1 MTNKL
6 EGSRPDDM
14 DEKIKNKLD
23 EAYELAEQFAM
34 VKTTELPSFAHKLS
48 PDFISALEHMA
59 KNCEKASGGFSNLLT
74 GLSIKAVCG
83 ATVDVRYHQVQ
94 IQSQTDRP
102 AGFNFRGVSEGVIY
116 VWMTEH
122 EFHCAKSGWQTRTF
136 ERPKPYLLNYDENIG
151 YIKDAF
157 LKCYD
162 QIETHSQDPLLAL
175 AFLLWRR
182 IQLREGARIN
192 LAKPK
197 VQDVLRLTNLFQKH
211 FFYPYKNSK
220 GASRLPVLA
229 LHAIY
234 SLLVGQLRR
243 FEGKHLKA
251 LELHSAADSQTG
263 AVGDVE
269 VVCENGDVYEAVE
282 IKHGIQ
288 INKAIV
294 EAAKQK
300 IRGSQIDRYYILTT
314 HSQHEPDEEV
324 AKAVEQV
331 KNLLGTQMI
340 VNGVIPSIKYYL
352 RLLEN
357 PGGVIQE
364 YVKRLEHDE
373 SVEFE
378 HKDIWNKIAT
388 GDV

>member
-1 MTNKL
+1 M
-6 EGSRPDDM
+6 
-14 DEKIKNKLD
+14 
-23 EAYELAEQFAM
+23 
-34 VKTTELPSFAHKLS
+34 
-48 PDFISALEHMA
+48 
-59 KNCEKASGGFSNLLT
+59 
-74 GLSIKAVCG
+74 
-83 ATVDVRYHQVQ
+83 
-94 IQSQTDRP
+94 
-102 AGFNFRGVSEGVIY
+102 
-116 VWMTEH
+116 
-122 EFHCAKSGWQTRTF
+122 
-136 ERPKPYLLNYDENIG
+136 
-151 YIKDAF
+151 
-157 LKCYD
+157 
-162 QIETHSQDPLLAL
+162 
-175 AFLLWRR
+175 
-182 IQLREGARIN
+182 
-192 LAKPK
+192 
-197 VQDVLRLTNLFQKH
+197 
-211 FFYPYKNSK
+211 
-220 GASRLPVLA
+220 PVLA